1 MYSTLVGSFSFVTV
15 VIERYNN
22 TITDRV
28 CDRLIW
34 LQSWLLQLSAL
45 LLITSSFEVEFFF
58 STKIEK
64 NQENHLPQINKY
76 DILVLVVQ

>member
-1 MYSTLVGSFSFVTV
+1 MVAKLVVAA
-15 VIERYNN
+15 I
-22 TITDRV
+22 
-28 CDRLIW
+28 
-34 LQSWLLQLSAL
+34 SAL

-76 DILVLVVQ
+76 DILVLVLVVQ

>member
-45 LLITSSFEVEFFF
+45 LLITSSFEVEFL

-76 DILVLVVQ
+76 DILVL